1 MDVVNFKVSVKLVD
15 SEKRCWAENSET
27 SGPYRDKN
35 SRVLERN
42 WQFIMVTISF
52 FFLNWVA
59 QSCRI
64 F

>member
-15 SEKRCWAENSET
+15 SEKRYRAENSET

-42 WQFIMVTISF
+42 WQFIVVTISF
-52 FFLNWVA
+52 SF
-59 QSCRI
+59 
-64 F
+64 